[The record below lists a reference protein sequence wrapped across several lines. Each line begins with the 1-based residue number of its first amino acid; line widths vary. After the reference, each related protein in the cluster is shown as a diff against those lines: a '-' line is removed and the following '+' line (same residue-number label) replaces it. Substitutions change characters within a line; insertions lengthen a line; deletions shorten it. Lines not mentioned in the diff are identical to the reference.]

1 MKLVFILASLLS
13 VISSFAQEG
22 VGPLLYNSDLIHLHK
37 NVAKINAGTFDSTFI
52 YTSDT
57 ITLPIKDDFAK
68 NKIQKFEVSFTDP
81 SVTSD
86 KKYRVLDM
94 LDVPMSVDYSYTTQ
108 VTFRKIFDINTSQT
122 SNVNF
127 APIQLKVGSLV
138 NYPVV
143 YATTNVYPPY
153 YIFDTVGVANEP
165 DTIWVVGPDIYQ
177 DSATQFFAH
186 VVDPTKIW
194 LDDHAYHNYRYAIDP
209 WSLGVMTFD
218 GLDRTGYPYE
228 MGSTLTG
235 PADALT
241 SKPINLSG
249 ANLSDSIYISFIV
262 QQRGLGDPTEVNDSL
277 VLEFY
282 DSFANQWI
290 YQWGMKGGVNSDV
303 FEHAHVRIKSTNFLT
318 DDFQF
323 RFRNFGALSG
333 NLDHFHLDYVHFRAF
348 SGFQDT
354 LVEDFA
360 MVYPTATLLKDYTS
374 VPWDHYKNNPAGKM
388 STATDVVVRNS
399 YLNGGANISS
409 AAGGN
414 IRVSY
419 NAAVEGNIPLNGQV
433 LAGFPGTGPDY
444 SPRTTYHS
452 THDITPFSYD
462 PSKTGTQQFFDIETS
477 ATVVVG
483 SNDVSN
489 DTAYTRQYFGNYYSY
504 DDGTPEQAYFV
515 TGPQAKIAVQYT
527 PYEADSIIGMSVHF
541 VPTVQDASLKLFQ
554 MAIWDDNAGAPGN
567 VLYEDNAF
575 MARQP
580 IYVGDRFS
588 FVNYFTQDTMKIPVS
603 GTFYIGWKQIDNA
616 KYNVGMDMNI
626 DNHVH
631 NFYALNNSNTWV
643 NSELKG
649 SLMIRPIFSTSL
661 DPELGVE
668 TKKISDPEVLIYP
681 NPSSSVFN
689 VSVSEGEIGKISVY
703 SIQGSLVTDTE
714 ESSFNLEQQPSGIY
728 FVKIANSSRTFK
740 VIKN

>member
-1 MKLVFILASLLS
+1 MKLIFTLASL
-13 VISSFAQEG
+13 VVVVSSFAQEG
-22 VGPLLYNSDLIHLHK
+22 IGPLLFNSDLIHLHK

-57 ITLPIKDDFAK
+57 IQLPIKDDFAK
-68 NKIQKFEVSFTDP
+68 NKIQKFEVDFSDP
-81 SVTSD
+81 SITSD
-86 KKYRVLDM
+86 KKYQVLDM
-94 LDVPMSVDYSYTTQ
+94 TDTPISNDSIYTTQ
-108 VTFRKIFDINTSQT
+108 VTFRKIFDINTNQT
-122 SNVNF
+122 TNIDF
-127 APIQLKVGSLV
+127 TPIQVKIGSLA
-138 NYPVV
+138 NYPVG

-153 YIFDTVGVANEP
+153 YIFDTVGVPNDP
-165 DTIWVVGPDIYQ
+165 DTIWVVGPDVFQ
-177 DSATQFFAH
+177 DSATKFFAH

-194 LDDHAYHNYRYAIDP
+194 LDDHAYHNYRYAVNP

-218 GLDRTGYPYE
+218 GLDRTGYPYQI
-228 MGSTLTG
+228 GTTLTG
-235 PADALT
+235 PADVLT
-241 SKPINLSG
+241 SKPIDLSG
-249 ANLSDSIYISFIV
+249 ASLSDSLYISFLV
-262 QQRGLGDPTEVNDSL
+262 QQQGFGDPTEQFDSL

-282 DSFANQWI
+282 NSTTNQWV
-290 YQWGMKGGVNSDV
+290 YQWGMKGGVNSDS
-303 FEHAHVRIKSTNFLT
+303 FKRAHVSVKSTNFLT

-360 MVYPTATLLKDYTS
+360 MVYPTTTLLKDYTS
-374 VPWDHYKNNPAGKM
+374 VPWDHYQNNSAGKM
-388 STATDVVVRNS
+388 SSTTDVVVRNS

-414 IRVSY
+414 VRISY
-419 NAAVEGNIPLNGQV
+419 NGTVEGNVPLNGQL
-433 LAGFPGTGPDY
+433 LAGFPSTGPDY
-444 SPRTTYHS
+444 SPRTTYASQHNIS
-452 THDITPFSYD
+452 SYSFD

-477 ATVVVG
+477 ATVIVG

-527 PYEADSIIGMSVHF
+527 PYEADSIIGMAVHF

-554 MAIWDDNAGAPGN
+554 MAIWDDNNGQPGN

-575 MARQP
+575 MPRQP
-580 IYVGDRFS
+580 IYVKDRFS
-588 FVNYFTQDTMKIPVS
+588 FVNYFTEDTAKISVS
-603 GTFYIGWKQIDNA
+603 GTFYIGWKQIDDA
-616 KYNVGMDMNI
+616 RYNVGMDMNI
-626 DNHVH
+626 DNHEH
-631 NFYALNNSNTWV
+631 NFFSLNNNNLWF
-643 NSELKG
+643 NSEIAG

-661 DPELGVE
+661 DPELGVANKMVKE
-668 TKKISDPEVLIYP
+668 PEVLIYP
-681 NPSSSVFN
+681 NPSTSIFN
-689 VSVSEGEIGKISVY
+689 VSVSNGELGQISVY
-703 SIQGSLVTDTE
+703 SIQGQLVVQSN
-714 ESSFNLEQQPSGIY
+714 ESSFNLEHQPSGVY